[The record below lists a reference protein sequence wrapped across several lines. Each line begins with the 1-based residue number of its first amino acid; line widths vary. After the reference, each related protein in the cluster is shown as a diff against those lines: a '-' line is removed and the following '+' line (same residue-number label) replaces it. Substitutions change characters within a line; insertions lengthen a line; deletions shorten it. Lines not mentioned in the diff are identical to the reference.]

1 MSKKV
6 IKVGINGFGRIGRNV
21 FRSWL
26 NASYKKH
33 QKEDVIIKIMAIN
46 DLAAPKNLV
55 HLLNY
60 DSVHGKT
67 AVEVGLRENK
77 QLVIRGMIQ
86 QEPIQLYAERDPAN
100 IPWEK
105 HDIDVVMD
113 CTGIFRDGENLKKHM
128 KGSVKKVVLS
138 APGKQMD
145 GTFVVG
151 VNDDQ
156 YDKDKHH
163 IISNASCTTNCLA
176 PLAKVIDDAVGIKS
190 GLITT
195 VHAYTADQ
203 RLLDSDHSDLR
214 RARSAAL
221 SMVPTTTGA
230 AAAVGLVLPNLKGKL
245 DGMAI
250 RVPTPNVS
258 VVDATFRVNKKVSE
272 DEIKKILEEGAANS
286 QVLAVEKQPLVSVD
300 FNGNTNSSI
309 VDLELTKVMG
319 KTVKVISWYDN
330 EVGYSTR
337 MLNLVSKVL

>member
-46 DLAAPKNLV
+46 YLAAPKNLV
-55 HLLNY
+55 HLLKY

-163 IISNASCTTNCLA
+163 IISLS
-176 PLAKVIDDAVGIKS
+176 
-190 GLITT
+190 LI
-195 VHAYTADQ
+195 H
-203 RLLDSDHSDLR
+203 
-214 RARSAAL
+214 
-221 SMVPTTTGA
+221 
-230 AAAVGLVLPNLKGKL
+230 
-245 DGMAI
+245 I
-250 RVPTPNVS
+250 
-258 VVDATFRVNKKVSE
+258 
-272 DEIKKILEEGAANS
+272 
-286 QVLAVEKQPLVSVD
+286 
-300 FNGNTNSSI
+300 
-309 VDLELTKVMG
+309 
-319 KTVKVISWYDN
+319 
-330 EVGYSTR
+330 
-337 MLNLVSKVL
+337 